1 MPSLPSTQT
10 RLEQAKTALHDLM
23 TGQSVVTLVDQNGER
38 MEFRP
43 ANANQLRAYIKDLER
58 QLGIVTP
65 TLGPMRLVF

>member
-10 RLEQAKTALHDLM
+10 LLEQAKAALHDLM
-23 TGQSVVTLVDQNGER
+23 TGQAVVTLVDQNGER

-43 ANANQLRAYIKDLER
+43 ANANQLRAYVKDLER